1 MVAGGQQEMG
11 VTDDQGQGQEVE
23 GRRGQ
28 RQGDQREEPAL
39 GLLARLEGEPQQ
51 ATQEGRRRGL
61 LGTPSPRSAINF
73 M

>member
-1 MVAGGQQEMG
+1 MVTGCQQEVG

-23 GRRGQ
+23 GSRRQ
-28 RQGDQREEPAL
+28 RQDDQREELAL

-51 ATQEGRRRGL
+51 ATQEGRCRGL
-61 LGTPSPRSAINF
+61 PETPSPPPAIIL